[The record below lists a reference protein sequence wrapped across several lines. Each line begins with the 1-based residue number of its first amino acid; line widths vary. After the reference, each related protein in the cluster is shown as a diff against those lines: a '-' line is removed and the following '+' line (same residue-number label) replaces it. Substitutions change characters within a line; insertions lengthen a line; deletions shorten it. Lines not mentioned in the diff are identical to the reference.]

1 MRKPIAPSES
11 WNGDGRSVPGMLPE
25 VHRRRRWPENPKVV
39 GNWVRR
45 HSHAALGSRSPTVH
59 VAPPGARRN
68 TADLGPEIPTP
79 TKLVHQST
87 GGVNGGG
94 GWFLGFSRVGS
105 SIPPS
110 IWAEEVGKREKWGR
124 RLERERGRTG
134 SVSFPANGGGFRGNK
149 WRSKAGREEG
159 SILGVRSGLGVV
171 GNAWTGGGG
180 AGEEEGEGG
189 VGRERLRAKVNL
201 PLLQNYL
208 KAPP

>member
-1 MRKPIAPSES
+1 MRKPIAPSEPR
-11 WNGDGRSVPGMLPE
+11 NGDERSAPGTLPE
-25 VHRRRRWPENPKVV
+25 VRRRRRWPESPKVV
-39 GNWVRR
+39 ENWVRMHTR
-45 HSHAALGSRSPTVH
+45 EALGSRSPTVH

-68 TADLGPEIPTP
+68 TADLGPEVPTP
-79 TKLVHQST
+79 EKLVHQSA

-110 IWAEEVGKREKWGR
+110 IWAEEVGKREKWER
-124 RLERERGRTG
+124 RLERKRGRTG
-134 SVSFPANGGGFRGNK
+134 SGDFPANGGGFRRNK

-180 AGEEEGEGG
+180 EGRGE
-189 VGRERLRAKVNL
+189 RNSRA
-201 PLLQNYL
+201 
-208 KAPP
+208 